1 MCLVTQSCLSLGDP
15 MDCNPQGSSVHGIL
29 QARILEWV
37 AISSSRG
44 SSQPRDRTQVSCI
57 VGGFFAIWATRE
69 AQTSS
74 GHLLSIITVDVF
86 KDDLFLFIQ
95 TLWSKY
101 YNFHLQNEEPEYQS
115 YQETC
120 SSSHWLNITLT
131 SLRMC
136 VLCSVRRAG
145 ICTFL
150 PWKQKDEWCEFITFP
165 VNKMAALQWWFPYN
179 KTTYED

>member
-1 MCLVTQSCLSLGDP
+1 
-15 MDCNPQGSSVHGIL
+15 MDSHLPGFLCSWDAPGKDTGMGCHFLLQGIF
-29 QARILEWV
+29 
-37 AISSSRG
+37 
-44 SSQPRDRTQVSCI
+44 PTQVSRI
-57 VGGFFAIWATRE
+57 VGGFFAIWAIGE

-101 YNFHLQNEEPEYQS
+101 YSFHLQNEEPEYQS

-120 SSSHWLNITLT
+120 SSSHWLNITLS

-136 VLCSVRRAG
+136 VLCNVRRVW

-150 PWKQKDEWCEFITFP
+150 PWWQKDEWYEFISFP
-165 VNKMAALQWWFPYN
+165 VNRMAALPWWFP
-179 KTTYED
+179 